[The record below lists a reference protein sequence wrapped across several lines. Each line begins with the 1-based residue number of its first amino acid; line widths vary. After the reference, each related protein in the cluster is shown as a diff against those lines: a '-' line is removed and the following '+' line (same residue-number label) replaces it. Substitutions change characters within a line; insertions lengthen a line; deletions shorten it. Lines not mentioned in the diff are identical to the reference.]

1 MMGRAGLRSR
11 GVRLATLMAAAAL
24 ALGCGAEG
32 AAPSAPDGEGSAASA
47 DGSADAPAP
56 SEPGAA
62 GPGAYVTLAD
72 FERDP
77 GAYAGDDVV
86 LFFTAPWCSSCKE
99 TRENIEGDLAGIPSG
114 LVIVTVDY
122 DSEDELKRAHGV
134 TVQHTFVQI
143 DGDGA
148 TVKKW
153 TGSLTADAIAE
164 QTV

>member
-1 MMGRAGLRSR
+1 MRLT
-11 GVRLATLMAAAAL
+11 VLATAAAL
-24 ALGCGAEG
+24 ALGCGADG
-32 AAPSAPDGEGSAASA
+32 AAPTAPDGEGTAASA

-56 SEPGAA
+56 SEPAEPGAA

-77 GAYAGDDVV
+77 SVYSEDDVV
-86 LFFTAPWCSSCKE
+86 LFFTAPWCSSCKQ
-99 TRENIEGDLAGIPSG
+99 TRESIEADLDAIPSG

-122 DSEDELKRAHGV
+122 DTEDELKRAHGV

-143 DGDGA
+143 DPDGA

-153 TGSLTADAIAE
+153 TGSPTAEAIAE